1 MFLGSHFAIGEFI
14 AIATI
19 GMLIFVA
26 VIVGFA
32 GISHIV
38 EMMVANMLADT
49 KSVENMTEFLV
60 VGCTRVAVFVGLAC
74 SML

>member
-1 MFLGSHFAIGEFI
+1 LLLDSHFVIGEFI
-14 AIATI
+14 VIATI

-32 GISHIV
+32 GTSHIV
-38 EMMVANMLADT
+38 EMMVANMLVDI

-60 VGCTRVAVFVGLAC
+60 ADCIRVAVFVGLAY